1 MRVSGRLAIVPTT
14 HSTGNGDETFCVNIC
29 ISVVNVYETRHINRE
44 QMARGEQACYHV
56 KQWKA
61 EVFHSATKPK
71 PEAFLFLTIYL
82 LSGKW
87 KMVL

>member
-1 MRVSGRLAIVPTT
+1 MPTT

-29 ISVVNVYETRHINRE
+29 ISVVNVYETGHINRE

-61 EVFHSATKPK
+61 GVFYGATEPRS
-71 PEAFLFLTIYL
+71 EGFLFLKI
-82 LSGKW
+82 
-87 KMVL
+87 